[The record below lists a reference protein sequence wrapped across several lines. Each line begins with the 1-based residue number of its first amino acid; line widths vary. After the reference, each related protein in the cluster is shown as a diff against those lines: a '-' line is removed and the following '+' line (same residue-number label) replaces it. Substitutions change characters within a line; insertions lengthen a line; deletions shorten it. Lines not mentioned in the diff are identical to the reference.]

1 MNNVN
6 ETIIDSIIKK
16 AKIVCPN
23 SLELIGIYGSIA
35 TGDDYDKS
43 DLDLLILINDDNGW
57 KLGYGFILDDTHI
70 GYDIYCTN
78 WEGIQRDSECNH
90 AHLSKLLDSKI
101 VYVKDQMAVERLEK
115 IKTNAKVFL
124 ATTSRNEKAKE
135 ALKNAKLS
143 YAEASLADAIS
154 KVRTES
160 SDVISYLL
168 DAIMLYNGRYFK
180 LGTKRT
186 FEELANLNLSPCF
199 QEEIISIVKSEDAT
213 KIRVSLAYLIN
224 FVEKYIKVDK
234 VKEAPSV
241 DNISGSYEEMFSNWR
256 NKVEEAAKNTDQF
269 SSFMNLCSLQKMIH
283 YMAEHVDMEDFEIM
297 DKYNPNDLIH
307 NINVYD
313 NTLEKYIETYY
324 RAGMVP
330 KHYANV
336 NEFAKDY
343 IS

>member
-6 ETIIDSIIKK
+6 EIIIDSIIKK
-16 AKIVCPN
+16 AKLVCPN
-23 SLELIGIYGSIA
+23 SLELIGIYGSVA

-57 KLGYGFILDDTHI
+57 KLGCGFILDDTHI

-78 WEGIQRDSECNH
+78 WEGIQRESECNH

-101 VYVKDQMAVERLEK
+101 IYVKNQIAAERLEE
-115 IKTNAKVFL
+115 IKRNTKLFL
-124 ATTSRNEKAKE
+124 STSSIREKAKE
-135 ALKNAKLS
+135 ALKKAKIS
-143 YAEASLADAIS
+143 YAEACLVDDIS
-154 KVRTES
+154 KVRTEA

-168 DAIMLYNGRYFK
+168 DAVMLYNGRYFK
-180 LGTKRT
+180 LGIKRT

-199 QEEIISIVKSEDAT
+199 EEEINSIVKSEDAT
-213 KIRVSLAYLIN
+213 KIKVSLAYLIK
-224 FVEKYIKVDK
+224 FVEKYIKVEK
-234 VKEAPSV
+234 VKESPSV

-256 NKVEEAAKNTDQF
+256 NKVEEAAQNTDQF

-283 YMAEHVDMEDFEIM
+283 NMAEHVDMEDFEIM
-297 DKYNPNDLIH
+297 YKYNPNDLIN

-313 NTLEKYIETYY
+313 NALEKYKETYN
-324 RAGMVP
+324 RAGIVP

-336 NEFAKDY
+336 NEFVKDY